1 MKKAFTIVELLLA
14 IALLASLLVTSGI
27 VFRVA
32 AKSHMTAAATAEIS
46 RKLRGITDQLNA
58 DFKGLR
64 KDAELFVVWV
74 PSPVDVD
81 GNPLGMGAPAAL
93 IDRYERMDRIMFFAD
108 GDFQSYNEWPDYL
121 VPPTRGDR
129 IIQGT
134 TARIAYM
141 LTKDDIDHLDAG
153 GNLVQGKK
161 AEYQDAHKRILG
173 RSQHIFTSDSTLV
186 DRSNP
191 PGPPIPRIRWIDPAN
206 IDGLLV
212 PPPVLGQ
219 DDQTGAFTQ
228 ANENYYEFDN
238 LTFNEWLNLP
248 YIPHKQEIFSV
259 IADVIVDF
267 DPADGIVPTE
277 YRGMVVNVDS
287 KPPLNV
293 HQLLSEGVG
302 EFSVQ
307 GWYDDPILGPRW
319 FPQLDLTPA
328 DGVIIDENDTDYNFD
343 TAAGRLHDSQV
354 SGYIYNPLDDFN
366 SVPGLGRALKF
377 TFTLYDSRGVFEN
390 GKKFTHIV
398 YLDE

>member
-14 IALLASLLVTSGI
+14 MVLLASLLATSGI

-32 AKSHMTAAATAEIS
+32 AKSHMTAAATAEIA

-64 KDAELFVVWV
+64 KDAEFFVVWV
-74 PSPVDVD
+74 P
-81 GNPLGMGAPAAL
+81 NPILFDDTVNPQTATAAQ
-93 IDRYERMDRIMFFAD
+93 IERYERLDRIMFFAD

-141 LTKDDIDHLDAG
+141 LTKDGLDHLDSG
-153 GNLVQGKK
+153 GALVQGKK
-161 AEYQDAHKRILG
+161 AENQDANKRILG
-173 RSQHIFTSDSTLV
+173 RSQHILTSDSTLV
-186 DRSNP
+186 DVDP
-191 PGPPIPRIRWIDPAN
+191 TDPAQTRIRWIIPAN

-212 PPPVLGQ
+212 PPLVLGQ
-219 DDQTGAFTQ
+219 VDETGAFTQ

-238 LTFNEWLNLP
+238 LTFNEWVNLP
-248 YIPHKQEIFSV
+248 YIPHKQEIYSV
-259 IADVIVDF
+259 IADIIVDF
-267 DPADGIVPTE
+267 DPDDGIVPTE
-277 YRGMVVNVDS
+277 NCGMVVNVDS

-319 FPQLDLTPA
+319 YPQLDLTPA
-328 DGVIIDENDTDYNFD
+328 DGVIIDDKDTDFPMHLTIPN
-343 TAAGRLHDSQV
+343 RLHDTQV
-354 SGYIYNPLDDFN
+354 SGRIYNPLEDFN
-366 SVPGLGRALKF
+366 SIPGLGRALKF